1 MIKQMPGSEN
11 LEDKRRFERI
21 DIASH
26 GMVEVLGEKDH
37 KVGMVRQLARGG
49 FSMETDESYHK
60 DSKVHAFAIVESGE
74 NIRAEVKARVRFT
87 EPNLVG
93 FEFVDLNAAA
103 AVEIGII
110 IGKYYE
116 HAK

>member
-1 MIKQMPGSEN
+1 MIKQMPGREN
-11 LEDKRRFERI
+11 VEEKRRFERI

-26 GMVEVLGEKDH
+26 GMVEVLGDKDR

-49 FSMETDESYHK
+49 FSMETDKTYHK
-60 DSKVHAFAIVESGE
+60 DSKVHSLAIVDSGE
-74 NIRAEVKARVRFT
+74 NIRADVKARVRFT
-87 EPNLVG
+87 EPNMVG

-103 AVEIGII
+103 AVEIGIL